1 MKPFQAIA
9 AMSLNRVIGDRG
21 RIPFFFAHPAG
32 EDFVAS
38 PGVRRPHSLS
48 HR

>member
-21 RIPFFFAHPAG
+21 RIPFLFAHPAS
-32 EDFVAS
+32 EAIIAS
-38 PGVRRPHSLS
+38 PGMRRPHSSS